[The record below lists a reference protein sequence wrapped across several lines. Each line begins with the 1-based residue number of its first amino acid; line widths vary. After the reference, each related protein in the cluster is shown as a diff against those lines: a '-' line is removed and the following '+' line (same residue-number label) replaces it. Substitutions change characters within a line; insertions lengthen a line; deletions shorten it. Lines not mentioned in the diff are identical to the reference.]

1 MTRLFDVSLPEVE
14 RALGVLAAEGLITR
28 GVPIRGLP
36 GRWVVGGRPHRL
48 SS

>member
-28 GVPIRGLP
+28 GVSIRGLP
-36 GRWVVGGRPHRL
+36 GLWVVWDAAVA
-48 SS
+48 S

>member
-1 MTRLFDVSLPEVE
+1 MTRLFDVSAPEVE
-14 RALGVLAAEGLITR
+14 RALDVLAAEGLITR

-36 GRWVVGGRPHRL
+36 GLWVVWGHPPRF